1 MPEQRD
7 NEATIERIDELSVV
21 SLKVSRKSLDDAQ
34 QKMQL
39 APPLRAA
46 GTELTSLWLGPDRW
60 LLVSE
65 SKTAD
70 EMIRHCNESLGDV
83 LHNAVDYSAGLAIF
97 RIFGLYAGQILASGS
112 GVDFRPAEFPMGTCC
127 RTRLAQVAA
136 VVVAKG
142 NGQFDVYVDRSYR
155 TYMNDWL
162 GDASHIESLRA
173 S

>member
-1 MPEQRD
+1 
-7 NEATIERIDELSVV
+7 
-21 SLKVSRKSLDDAQ
+21 
-34 QKMQL
+34 MQL

-46 GTELTSLWLGPDRW
+46 GSELTSLWLGPDRW

-83 LHNAVDYSAGLAIF
+83 LHNAVDYSAGLALF
-97 RIFGLYAGQILASGS
+97 RIFGPYSGKILASGS
-112 GVDFRPAEFPMGTCC
+112 GVDFRPAEFPMGSCC
-127 RTRLAQVAA
+127 RTRFAQVAA

-142 NGQFDVYVDRSYR
+142 NEEFDVYVDRSYG

-162 GDASHIESLRA
+162 GDSLNIETLRA